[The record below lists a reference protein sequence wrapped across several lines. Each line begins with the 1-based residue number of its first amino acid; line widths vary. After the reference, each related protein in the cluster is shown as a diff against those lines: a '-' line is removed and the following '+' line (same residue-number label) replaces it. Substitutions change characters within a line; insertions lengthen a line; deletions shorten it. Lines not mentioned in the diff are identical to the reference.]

1 MNTNPQ
7 QVNKPQQGPIDWSKE
22 EAKARRDMAKNK
34 RAIERSHSTKNATG
48 DTDEN

>member
-7 QVNKPQQGPIDWSKE
+7 QVNKPQGNIDWSKE

-34 RAIERSHSTKNATG
+34 RAIERSHSTKNASG
-48 DTDEN
+48 DSNED

>member
-7 QVNKPQQGPIDWSKE
+7 QVVRPDGSIDWSKE

-34 RAIERSHSTKNATG
+34 RAIERSHGTKNAQSE
-48 DTDEN
+48 DEE

>member
-7 QVNKPQQGPIDWSKE
+7 QVNKPIDWSKE

-34 RAIERSHSTKNATG
+34 RAIERSHSTKNASG
-48 DTDEN
+48 DSEED